1 MLWSALSTN
10 SNVYVFH
17 HELHRDH
24 GTEGAPLRKTKVTK
38 NIELLKKSKDIGF
51 IDTKRYLFSRDIKS
65 ADICHPKKNKPL
77 SEVKDVVNKL
87 FKIL

>member
-1 MLWSALSTN
+1 
-10 SNVYVFH
+10 
-17 HELHRDH
+17 
-24 GTEGAPLRKTKVTK
+24 
-38 NIELLKKSKDIGF
+38 LLKKSKDIGF

-65 ADICHPKKNKPL
+65 ADICHPRKNKPL